1 MSMTFG
7 EAERYIHS
15 LFSVNKVIQL
25 GTETYK
31 IIESGKPTTPQG
43 EPKTDIYVLL
53 SNGTKNYEL
62 KISVKKDN
70 ADFLENKTSAE
81 RAEQILGIDWMN
93 IVIHSTLQLKD
104 GFHSKPLIYK
114 TSQGKT
120 EAGAITLGWKF
131 ELLNKKSG
139 QLSEQILLS
148 KEQLF
153 DIYAGTN
160 LPPEKKNA
168 YINGKIFPNSGVA
181 NTILFG
187 DLSKFDSAESV
198 IHSLQSIDSYINSHP
213 NIYFACKAL
222 NYRTFKQ
229 KYDGNRPL
237 SVFVDWD
244 IVNGKLNPTLVFNSP
259 LITRGNQVANK
270 LTNAL
275 YKLGINNTNDINENN
290 VSSLSYVHY

>member
-1 MSMTFG
+1 MSMNFG
-7 EAERYIHS
+7 EAERYIQG
-15 LFSVNKVIQL
+15 LFKVNKVIQF
-25 GTETYK
+25 GDKTYQ
-31 IIESGKPTTPQG
+31 IIKSGKPTTPQG
-43 EPKTDIYVLL
+43 EPKTDIYVLF
-53 SNGTKNYEL
+53 SDGTNNHEL

-81 RAEQILGIDWMN
+81 RAEQILGPDWMN
-93 IVIHSTLQLKD
+93 IVMNSTLQLKND
-104 GFHSKPLIYK
+104 FDSKSLIYK

-139 QLSEQILLS
+139 QLSDQILLS
-148 KEQLF
+148 KKQLF

-160 LPPEKKNA
+160 LPLAKKNA
-168 YINGKIFPNSGVA
+168 YVNGTIIKDSGVA

-187 DLSKFDSAESV
+187 DLSKFTSAESV
-198 IHSLQSIDSYINSHP
+198 INALQPITSYIDSHP

-222 NYRTFKQ
+222 NYRTFKE
-229 KYDGNRPL
+229 KYDGDRPL
-237 SVFVDWD
+237 SVYVDWN
-244 IVNGKLNPTLVFNSP
+244 IVDGKLKPTLVFNRP

-275 YKLGINNTNDINENN
+275 SKLHINNTNDINVSN

>member
-1 MSMTFG
+1 MSMNFG

-15 LFSVNKVIQL
+15 LFSVNTIIKS
-25 GTETYK
+25 ENKTYK

-53 SNGTKNYEL
+53 WDGTNNHEV

-81 RAEQILGIDWMN
+81 RAEQIFGANWMN
-93 IVIHSTLQLKD
+93 IVMNSTLQLKNSFD
-104 GFHSKPLIYK
+104 SKPLIYK

-139 QLSEQILLS
+139 QLSDQILLS

-168 YINGKIFPNSGVA
+168 YVNGNIIKDSGVA
-181 NTILFG
+181 NFILFD

-198 IHSLQSIDSYINSHP
+198 LLNMQLIKEHIDFHP

-222 NYRTFKQ
+222 NYRTLKQ
-229 KYDGNRPL
+229 KYDGDRPL
-237 SVFVDWD
+237 SVFVDWN
-244 IVNGKLNPTLVFNSP
+244 IVNGKLNPTLIFNSP

-275 YKLGINNTNDINENN
+275 YQLGINDTNDINESN
-290 VSSLSYVHY
+290 VSSLSYVHC